1 MRALVRFF
9 FMPGQNWK
17 TITIKVTLN
26 FLSPYCRLLCPYS
39 QMVNNGALGTVAW
52 VSHAQTSIGGV
63 VLYSIYLNV
72 YTLLFIRFNSEYS
85 CLFICTIGNAAIGHS
100 IIVVICVNDGP
111 GGYTSATHLLFVCWG
126 SAFICLL
133 VQTMSFL
140 SKYVHLCLSP
150 QATQWACNG
159 ERFAHHYYMRQ
170 WLLRRLRNFNIF
182 VY

>member
-1 MRALVRFF
+1 MSIQSNGEQWCVGHSCLGFTC
-9 FMPGQNWK
+9 PNINWRCG
-17 TITIKVTLN
+17 TLK
-26 FLSPYCRLLCPYS
+26 RD
-39 QMVNNGALGTVAW
+39 AW
-52 VSHAQTSIGGV
+52 YFEEGGV

-170 WLLRRLRNFNIF
+170 
-182 VY
+182 